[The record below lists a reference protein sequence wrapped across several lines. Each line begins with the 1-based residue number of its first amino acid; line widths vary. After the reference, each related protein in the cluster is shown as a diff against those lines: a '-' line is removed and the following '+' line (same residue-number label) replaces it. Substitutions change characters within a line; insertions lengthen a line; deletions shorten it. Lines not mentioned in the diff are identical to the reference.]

1 MDEIIF
7 EDIMSPGVQLSN
19 CIEFSGIKKY
29 PEYLQVEKMVNLS
42 ISDKLDP
49 SNLPRNMYDKPF
61 PSNCES
67 LLYAQYM
74 IAYTLL
80 VRVAQCY
87 LISGL

>member
-29 PEYLQVEKMVNLS
+29 YPEYLQVEKMVNLS

-49 SNLPRNMYDKPF
+49 SNLPRKSALVYKPKSRIISTQNVRTLE
-61 PSNCES
+61 PPVCQEIIGP
-67 LLYAQYM
+67 AQ
-74 IAYTLL
+74 
-80 VRVAQCY
+80 
-87 LISGL
+87 